1 VPDGVSLLQDP
12 RFRGD
17 DARSEQGLR
26 DPRFHEDDVVNDSDS
41 GVVVLVSQPVYT
53 SSFPIEIVM
62 SVILQVS
69 NLVKRFG
76 SLTAVNDVSFEIR
89 QGSCFGL
96 LGPNGA
102 GKTTTIEMMEGIK
115 APDAGS
121 ILYQG
126 QPLGERFR
134 NEAGIMFQTTA
145 LQEHITVAEIMLQF
159 SRFYPHT
166 ADLGELADKFA
177 LHEFLNQD
185 TRKLSGGQKQRLL
198 LAMAQINRP
207 KILFLD
213 EPTTGLDPQSR
224 RNLWQ
229 QVSTIKQQGATV
241 LLTTHYMEEAYELC
255 DEIAIMDHGRI
266 IAHDAPDALLAAHF
280 DDVVVQLHAADI
292 PREIGE
298 REFQATYRD
307 DSAHIVTGD
316 VNKTIERLLHLD
328 IPLDRLRIRA
338 RDLEDLFLE
347 LTGKELRA

>member
-1 VPDGVSLLQDP
+1 MP
-12 RFRGD
+12 
-17 DARSEQGLR
+17 
-26 DPRFHEDDVVNDSDS
+26 
-41 GVVVLVSQPVYT
+41 
-53 SSFPIEIVM
+53 
-62 SVILQVS
+62 VILQVS

-76 SLTAVNDVSFEIR
+76 QLTAVNDVSFEIR
-89 QGSCFGL
+89 EGSCFGL

-102 GKTTTIEMMEGIK
+102 GKTTTIELMEGIK
-115 APDAGS
+115 TPDAGT
-121 ILYQG
+121 IRYQG
-126 QPLGERFR
+126 EALGQQFR

-145 LQEHITVAEIMLQF
+145 LQEFITVREIMVLF
-159 SRFYPHT
+159 SRFYPNT
-166 ADLGELADKFA
+166 SSIDELADRYA

-198 LAMAQINRP
+198 LAMALINKP

-224 RNLWQ
+224 RNLWK
-229 QVSTIKQQGATV
+229 QVQLIKEQGATV

-255 DEIAIMDHGRI
+255 DEIAIMDHGCI

-280 DDVVVQLHAADI
+280 DDVVVQIHANDI
-292 PREIGE
+292 PRQIGE
-298 REFQATYRD
+298 QEFQAIYRN

-316 VNKTIERLLHLD
+316 VKDTIEHLLRFD

-338 RDLEDLFLE
+338 RNLEDLFLE

>member
-1 VPDGVSLLQDP
+1 
-12 RFRGD
+12 
-17 DARSEQGLR
+17 
-26 DPRFHEDDVVNDSDS
+26 
-41 GVVVLVSQPVYT
+41 
-53 SSFPIEIVM
+53 M

-102 GKTTTIEMMEGIK
+102 GKTTTIEMMEGVK
-115 APDAGS
+115 TPNAGE

-126 QPLGERFR
+126 AALSQQFR

-145 LQEHITVAEIMLQF
+145 LQEFITVREIMVQF
-159 SRFYPHT
+159 SRFYPET
-166 ADLGELADKFA
+166 ASIDELADRYA
-177 LHEFLNQD
+177 LHDFLNQD
-185 TRKLSGGQKQRLL
+185 TRRLSGGQKQRLL
-198 LAMAQINRP
+198 LAMALINKPR
-207 KILFLD
+207 ILFLD

-224 RNLWQ
+224 RNLWKQVQ
-229 QVSTIKQQGATV
+229 QVKQQGATI

-298 REFQATYRD
+298 REFQAVYRND
-307 DSAHIVTGD
+307 NAHIVTGD
-316 VNKTIERLLHLD
+316 VNRTIEHLLHLD

>member
-1 VPDGVSLLQDP
+1 MP
-12 RFRGD
+12 
-17 DARSEQGLR
+17 
-26 DPRFHEDDVVNDSDS
+26 
-41 GVVVLVSQPVYT
+41 VVL
-53 SSFPIEIVM
+53 
-62 SVILQVS
+62 QVA
-69 NLVKRFG
+69 NLVKSFG

-115 APDAGS
+115 TPDSGT
-121 ILYQG
+121 IRYQG
-126 QPLGERFR
+126 KPLGERFR

-145 LQEHITVAEIMLQF
+145 LQEHIKVREIMLQF
-159 SRFYPHT
+159 SRFYPDS
-166 ADLGELADKFA
+166 ASIDELASQFA
-177 LHEFLNQD
+177 LHDFLHQD

-198 LAMAQINRP
+198 LAMAQINKP

-224 RNLWQ
+224 RNLWKEVQ
-229 QVSTIKQQGATV
+229 KIKEEGATV

-292 PREIGE
+292 PRDIGE
-298 REFQATYRD
+298 REFHATYRN

-316 VNKTIERLLHLD
+316 VNKTIEHLLQFD

>member
-1 VPDGVSLLQDP
+1 
-12 RFRGD
+12 
-17 DARSEQGLR
+17 
-26 DPRFHEDDVVNDSDS
+26 
-41 GVVVLVSQPVYT
+41 
-53 SSFPIEIVM
+53 M

-76 SLTAVNDVSFEIR
+76 SLIAVNDVSFEI
-89 QGSCFGL
+89 QQATCFGL

-115 APDAGS
+115 TPDAGT
-121 ILYQG
+121 IRYQG
-126 QPLGERFR
+126 EALGHQFR

-145 LQEHITVAEIMLQF
+145 LQEFITVREIMVQF
-159 SRFYPHT
+159 SRFYPNT
-166 ADLGELADKFA
+166 ASIDELAERYA

-198 LAMAQINRP
+198 LAMALINKPR
-207 KILFLD
+207 ILFLD

-224 RNLWQ
+224 RNLWK
-229 QVSTIKQQGATV
+229 QVQLVKEQGATI

-280 DDVVVQLHAADI
+280 DDVVVQVHAADI
-292 PREIGE
+292 PRDLGE
-298 REFQATYRD
+298 REFQAIYRNGN
-307 DSAHIVTGD
+307 AHIVTGD
-316 VNKTIERLLHLD
+316 VNKTIEHLLHLE
-328 IPLDRLRIRA
+328 IPLNRLRIRA

-347 LTGKELRA
+347 LTGKELRG

>member
-1 VPDGVSLLQDP
+1 
-12 RFRGD
+12 
-17 DARSEQGLR
+17 
-26 DPRFHEDDVVNDSDS
+26 
-41 GVVVLVSQPVYT
+41 
-53 SSFPIEIVM
+53 M
-62 SVILQVS
+62 SVILQVA

-76 SLTAVNDVSFEIR
+76 SLTAVNDVSFEIH

-115 APDAGS
+115 MPDAGT

-126 QPLGERFR
+126 RPLGDEFR

-145 LQEHITVAEIMLQF
+145 LQEHITVGEIMLQF
-159 SRFYPHT
+159 SRFYPHS
-166 ADLGELADKFA
+166 AKIDDLAEQFA
-177 LHEFLNQD
+177 LHEFMHQD

-198 LAMAQINRP
+198 LAMAQINKP

-224 RNLWQ
+224 RNLWKEVQ
-229 QVSTIKQQGATV
+229 SIKERGATI
-241 LLTTHYMEEAYELC
+241 LMTTHYMEEAYELC

-266 IAHDAPDALLAAHF
+266 IAHNAPDALLAAHF
-280 DDVVVQLHAADI
+280 DDVVVQLHEADI

-298 REFQATYRD
+298 KEFHATYRN

-316 VNKTIERLLHLD
+316 VNKTIEHLLHFD

>member
-1 VPDGVSLLQDP
+1 LCFL
-12 RFRGD
+12 
-17 DARSEQGLR
+17 
-26 DPRFHEDDVVNDSDS
+26 
-41 GVVVLVSQPVYT
+41 
-53 SSFPIEIVM
+53 IESAM
-62 SVILQVS
+62 SAILQVS
-69 NLVKRFG
+69 NLVKSFG
-76 SLTAVNDVSFEIR
+76 PIKAVRDVSFEIR
-89 QGSCFGL
+89 RGVCFGL

-102 GKTTTIEMMEGIK
+102 GKTTTIEMMEGISS
-115 APDAGS
+115 PDSGT

-126 QPLGERFR
+126 EALGKQFR

-145 LQEHITVAEIMLQF
+145 LQEFITVREIMVQF
-159 SRFYPHT
+159 SRFYP
-166 ADLGELADKFA
+166 AAASIDELAEQFT

-198 LAMAQINRP
+198 LAMAQINNP

-229 QVSTIKQQGATV
+229 QVQRVKEQGATI

-255 DEIAIMDHGRI
+255 DEIAIKDNGRI

-280 DDVVVQLHAADI
+280 DDVVVQIHAADI

-298 REFQATYRD
+298 SEFDATYRN

-316 VNKTIERLLHLD
+316 VNKTIERLLHFE
-328 IPLDRLRIRA
+328 IPLNRLRIRA

>member
-1 VPDGVSLLQDP
+1 MP
-12 RFRGD
+12 
-17 DARSEQGLR
+17 
-26 DPRFHEDDVVNDSDS
+26 
-41 GVVVLVSQPVYT
+41 
-53 SSFPIEIVM
+53 
-62 SVILQVS
+62 VILQVFH
-69 NLVKRFG
+69 LVKRFG

-89 QGSCFGL
+89 EGSCFGL

-115 APDAGS
+115 IPDAGE

-126 QPLGERFR
+126 AELGQQFR

-145 LQEHITVAEIMLQF
+145 LQEFITVREIMVQF

-166 ADLGELADKFA
+166 SSIDELADRYE

-198 LAMAQINRP
+198 LAMALINKPR
-207 KILFLD
+207 ILFLD

-224 RNLWQ
+224 RNLWK
-229 QVSTIKQQGATV
+229 QVQEVKERGATI

-280 DDVVVQLHAADI
+280 DDVVVQIHAADI
-292 PREIGE
+292 PCEIGE
-298 REFQATYRD
+298 REFDAIYRNGN
-307 DSAHIVTGD
+307 AHIVTGD
-316 VNKTIERLLHLD
+316 VNKTVERLLHLD

>member
-1 VPDGVSLLQDP
+1 
-12 RFRGD
+12 
-17 DARSEQGLR
+17 
-26 DPRFHEDDVVNDSDS
+26 
-41 GVVVLVSQPVYT
+41 
-53 SSFPIEIVM
+53 M

-69 NLVKRFG
+69 SLVKRFG
-76 SLTAVNDVSFEIR
+76 QLTAVNDVSFEIHE
-89 QGSCFGL
+89 GSCFGL

-115 APDAGS
+115 IPDGGT
-121 ILYQG
+121 IRYQG
-126 QPLGERFR
+126 EALGQQFR

-145 LQEHITVAEIMLQF
+145 LQEFITVREIMVQF
-159 SRFYPHT
+159 SRFYPDT
-166 ADLGELADKFA
+166 TSINELADRYA

-198 LAMAQINRP
+198 LAMALINKP

-224 RNLWQ
+224 RNLWKQVQ
-229 QVSTIKQQGATV
+229 QVKERGATI

-280 DDVVVQLHAADI
+280 DDVVVQVHAADI
-292 PREIGE
+292 PRDIGE
-298 REFQATYRD
+298 REFQAIYRNGN
-307 DSAHIVTGD
+307 AHIVTGD
-316 VNKTIERLLHLD
+316 VNKTIEHLLHLD